1 MRIKPFV
8 LAAVACGWLLVGCK
22 ARETAAPATAGTPPP
37 PAGVEPTSPAVVEV
51 AATPAEAMPT
61 AAAMTPTTIPKA
73 APPAAAVRRPSP
85 TGPAKSAPKPSPST
99 RPQQAAAVS
108 EPVREAP
115 TQRPAPPTSAP
126 AAPTQAA
133 KASKVTD
140 PGGPI
145 AVAATKPGLT
155 RIGAEKCKTCHKV
168 QFASWAESA
177 HARRT
182 PPLDCENC
190 HGPGSEYKALTIM
203 KDREKAKAAGLVMP
217 TATFCAKCHTSGWK
231 DDMLRKA
238 HAHKAGT

>member
-8 LAAVACGWLLVGCK
+8 LAAIACGCLVVGCK
-22 ARETAAPATAGTPPP
+22 ARETAAPAAVETPPP
-37 PAGVEPTSPAVVEV
+37 PASYEPTSLPAVEV
-51 AATPAEAMPT
+51 VATPAEAMPT
-61 AAAMTPTTIPKA
+61 AGVTTPSTIPKA
-73 APPAAAVRRPSP
+73 VPPAAAVQRPSA
-85 TGPAKSAPKPSPST
+85 TVPAKSAPKPSPSA
-99 RPQQAAAVS
+99 RPLATAAVS
-108 EPVREAP
+108 EPVREVP
-115 TQRPAPPTSAP
+115 TLRPAPPTSAP

-177 HARRT
+177 HAKRT

-190 HGPGSEYKALTIM
+190 HGPGSEYKAMAIM
-203 KDREKAKAAGLVMP
+203 KDPEKARAAGMVIP

-238 HAHKAGT
+238 HAHKSGT